1 MDRDDGAC
9 HGLLL
14 HELVD
19 ESSCSRAWQSRQG
32 LARSAEAR
40 GSAREPDGRHART
53 PILGQLNKRKLVTS
67 ADLQELLNGRIVRY
81 CGLVTLR
88 LQPETANGLI
98 FVSLEDE
105 TGVAQGIHWK
115 RIRE

>member
-1 MDRDDGAC
+1 M
-9 HGLLL
+9 
-14 HELVD
+14 
-19 ESSCSRAWQSRQG
+19 
-32 LARSAEAR
+32 
-40 GSAREPDGRHART
+40 
-53 PILGQLNKRKLVTS
+53 TS